1 MLHHESLK
9 PGDQETRREGKRED
23 VPQVK
28 AYGHIPSL
36 SQISPKPLPPSHS
49 PPHPQMDLIGIK
61 PTTTVSRSILTS
73 MMARHGVGL
82 AKIRK

>member
-23 VPQVK
+23 VPQVE

-49 PPHPQMDLIGIK
+49 PPHSQMDLIGIK
-61 PTTTVSRSILTS
+61 PTTAVYQSISKL
-73 MMARHGVGL
+73 MMV
-82 AKIRK
+82 

>member
-49 PPHPQMDLIGIK
+49 PPHHQMDLIGIK
-61 PTTTVSRSILTS
+61 PTIVVYLSILS
-73 MMARHGVGL
+73 LMMARHGAVW
-82 AKIRK
+82 AKIRM